1 MSGNYQYLNAALED
15 RLHQPYRIPLITGT
29 EAVFEVAKANGA
41 YGAIISGAGSTLMA
55 YVDPEKTVI

>member
-29 EAVFEVAKANGA
+29 EAVLRQPKRTV
-41 YGAIISGAGSTLMA
+41 LMELLL
-55 YVDPEKTVI
+55 VELDLL